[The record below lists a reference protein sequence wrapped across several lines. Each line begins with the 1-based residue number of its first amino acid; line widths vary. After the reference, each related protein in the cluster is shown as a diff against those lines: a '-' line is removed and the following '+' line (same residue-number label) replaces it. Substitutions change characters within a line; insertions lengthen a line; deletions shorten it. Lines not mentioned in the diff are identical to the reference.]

1 LKIAVC
7 VKSVPDTETKIAI
20 GADKLNIE
28 LGGVRFIISPY
39 DEFAVEEALKLKE
52 KHGGEIVALTMGGD
66 EAVDPLRDEVISRG
80 IDSVLH
86 LKDAKFEN
94 LDALGTAKVL
104 AAAIKDGGFDL
115 VLCGQQGVGTDNS
128 QVPAMLAELLDWP
141 QATVVVKLEVDG
153 NKFKAERE
161 IEGAHEFIEGTLPA
175 VVSAQKGLN
184 TLRNKGLKG
193 VMAAKKA
200 VIPVKDAAALGL
212 NGTFA
217 ERRLGLKE
225 MMMPPARP
233 TGKKIEGDADT
244 QVKTLVQLLRSE
256 ARVI

>member
-7 VKSVPDTETKIAI
+7 VKAVPDTEAKINVA
-20 GADKLNIE
+20 ADKLNIDMA
-28 LGGVRFIISPY
+28 GVRFIVSPY
-39 DEFAVEEALKLKE
+39 DENAVEEALKLKE
-52 KHGGEIVALTMGGD
+52 KNGGEIVAFTMGGD
-66 EAVDPLRDEVISRG
+66 EAVEPVRDEVISRG
-80 IDSVLH
+80 VDSVIH
-86 LKDAKFEN
+86 LKDSEFLG

-104 AAAIKDGGFDL
+104 AAALKDGGFDL
-115 VLCGQQGVGTDNS
+115 VLCGQQGVGTDNC

-141 QATVVVKLEVDG
+141 QATVVVKFEVDG
-153 NKFKAERE
+153 TNFKAERE
-161 IEGAHEFIEGTLPA
+161 IEGAHEIIQGSLPV

-200 VIPVKDAAALGL
+200 VIPVKSCADLGL
-212 NGTFA
+212 QGKFA
-217 ERRLGLKE
+217 VRGIRVKE

-233 TGKKIEGDADT
+233 SGKKIEGDADT
-244 QVKTLVQLLRSE
+244 QAKTLVQLLRSE